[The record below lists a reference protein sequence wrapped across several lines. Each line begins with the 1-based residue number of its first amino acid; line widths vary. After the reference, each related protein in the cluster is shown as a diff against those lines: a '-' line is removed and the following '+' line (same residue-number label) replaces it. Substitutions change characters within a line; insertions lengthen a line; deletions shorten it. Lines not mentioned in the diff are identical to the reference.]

1 MRRWEWGQEA
11 PRLWSRAREVT
22 KPGRPLPPPQ
32 GPFGPRGHPP
42 PPPRRSSLPAGGKV
56 SARCGAAPRPAGPST
71 LARLA
76 HPSAVPPHPPPS
88 SRTPLLASGCGP
100 FSNGRATEIGAR
112 TLLPGDP
119 TPDRRWGKRGQGRLC
134 RRAAR
139 AWRQDRSQDRS
150 PAYPHPANPS
160 LGRPG
165 QAELGP
171 HGAGQALLVPPHRP
185 SEPGG
190 AGAARPAA

>member
-1 MRRWEWGQEA
+1 M
-11 PRLWSRAREVT
+11 
-22 KPGRPLPPPQ
+22 Q
-32 GPFGPRGHPP
+32 GPEAFV
-42 PPPRRSSLPAGGKV
+42 LCAE
-56 SARCGAAPRPAGPST
+56 
-71 LARLA
+71 
-76 HPSAVPPHPPPS
+76 
-88 SRTPLLASGCGP
+88 GP

-112 TLLPGDP
+112 TPLRGDP

-160 LGRPG
+160 LRRPG

-171 HGAGQALLVPPHRP
+171 RGAGQALLVPPHRP